1 MNLESTD
8 ARLGH
13 IERMLA
19 AQQDVI
25 HLLLFTIAKHHG
37 PISSELINTLAYIS
51 QSGIVKVTDEFDYLA
66 HQAISALADRDDRE
80 FRSVATPE
88 AEPPSRLDR
97 DTLRALLRVVPAN
110 EPQPQR
116 DTALPD
122 ETTAPCEPDRC

>member
-1 MNLESTD
+1 MNSASTD

-88 AEPPSRLDR
+88 EEPPSRLDR

-110 EPQPQR
+110 EPQL
-116 DTALPD
+116 AHAD
-122 ETTAPCEPDRC
+122 ETTAPCEPDRG